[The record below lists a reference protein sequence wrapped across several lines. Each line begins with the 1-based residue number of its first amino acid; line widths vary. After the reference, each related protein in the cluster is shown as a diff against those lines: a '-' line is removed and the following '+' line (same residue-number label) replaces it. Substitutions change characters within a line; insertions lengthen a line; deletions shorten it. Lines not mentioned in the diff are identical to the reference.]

1 MAEKLSNMIDDLTSE
16 QLLIAF
22 GSEMADRII
31 DRTQDGKDVRGRKF
45 KAYSKKYFEAKRD
58 GEFVR
63 QASQFKPSSRKDVNL
78 TLTTDMLNS
87 LKVLVTPWEKG
98 FTCGIVMD
106 SKAKMSTEQYELCST
121 IARGMIKMATSDPHT
136 TFLYGFRGF
145 ADDKKNN
152 KGMPINSTA
161 EFDDEDNV
169 IDFIE
174 YLKKKRDKEL
184 N

>member
-1 MAEKLSNMIDDLTSE
+1 MT
-16 QLLIAF
+16 
-22 GSEMADRII
+22 
-31 DRTQDGKDVRGRKF
+31 KDKKF
-45 KAYSKKYFEAKRD
+45 
-58 GEFVR
+58 
-63 QASQFKPSSRKDVNL
+63 
-78 TLTTDMLNS
+78 DMLNS

-121 IARGMIKMATSDPHT
+121 IARGMIKMATSDPLT
-136 TFLYGFRGF
+136 TFLYGLRGF

>member
-1 MAEKLSNMIDDLTSE
+1 MTKEK
-16 QLLIAF
+16 
-22 GSEMADRII
+22 
-31 DRTQDGKDVRGRKF
+31 KF
-45 KAYSKKYFEAKRD
+45 N
-58 GEFVR
+58 V
-63 QASQFKPSSRKDVNL
+63 
-78 TLTTDMLNS
+78 LNS
-87 LKVLVTPWEKG
+87 IKVLVTPWEKG

-106 SKAKMSTEQYELCST
+106 SKATMTTEQYELCST

-136 TFLYGFRGF
+136 TFLYGLRGF

>member
-1 MAEKLSNMIDDLTSE
+1 MK
-16 QLLIAF
+16 
-22 GSEMADRII
+22 
-31 DRTQDGKDVRGRKF
+31 KDKKF
-45 KAYSKKYFEAKRD
+45 
-58 GEFVR
+58 
-63 QASQFKPSSRKDVNL
+63 DV
-78 TLTTDMLNS
+78 LNS
-87 LKVLVTPWEKG
+87 IKVLVTPWEKG

-121 IARGMIKMATSDPHT
+121 IAWGMIKMATSDPHT
-136 TFLYGFRGF
+136 TFLYGLRGF

-161 EFDDEDNV
+161 EFDDEYNV